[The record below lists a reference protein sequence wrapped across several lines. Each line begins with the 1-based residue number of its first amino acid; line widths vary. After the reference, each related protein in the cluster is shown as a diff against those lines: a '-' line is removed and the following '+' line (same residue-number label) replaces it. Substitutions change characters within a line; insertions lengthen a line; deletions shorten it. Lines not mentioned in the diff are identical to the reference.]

1 MKLRTNV
8 EKYLFNE
15 EVKFNM
21 NVLKLDR
28 QKAKEKA
35 ERTIINYK
43 KCQQNGKSN

>member
-1 MKLRTNV
+1 MKNAKIV

-21 NVLKLDR
+21 QVLKMDR

-43 KCQQNGKSN
+43 KTKHGK